1 MSLEI
6 NPMLDYDMETSAAVL
21 NRGFEG
27 YFVKLEFSPTSL
39 ANMVAQDGIRIAD
52 SRIVRRG
59 DRDVAIALIARRGW
73 SSRLAG
79 MAVIP
84 EARGTG
90 IGGRLTAVLL
100 EESRARG
107 EHRMELEVIEENATA
122 VRLYERNGFG
132 TIRRLVSFALSP
144 TGGTG
149 GDAKRKDG
157 GVDSTQAFRQG
168 RGAQGPREGGGRPRE
183 DDRGTTDGAG
193 ETNEGSKGSHN
204 PGRESR
210 GGSVGAP
217 AEHGADLDEVD
228 VLEVARRV
236 TRYGLPDL
244 PWQVS
249 GETVANLGP
258 PHRAYKL
265 GAAYAVLT
273 DPTAATVMIR
283 SLVVEPAGREKGRA
297 AALLGALMAE
307 FPGKEWRVPA
317 LCPEEI
323 GGVFESVG
331 FIREKLAQFHMV
343 NSWK

>member
-6 NPMLDYDMETSAAVL
+6 NSMLDYDMETSAAVL

-59 DRDVAIALIARRGW
+59 DRNVAIALIARRGW

-79 MAVIP
+79 MAVTP

-107 EHRMELEVIEENATA
+107 ERRMELEVIVENATA
-122 VRLYERNGFG
+122 VRLYERNGFA

-144 TGGTG
+144 TGDAGREAHRAG
-149 GDAKRKDG
+149 GGAVEAG
-157 GVDSTQAFRQG
+157 GKS
-168 RGAQGPREGGGRPRE
+168 RGAGLE
-183 DDRGTTDGAG
+183 
-193 ETNEGSKGSHN
+193 
-204 PGRESR
+204 
-210 GGSVGAP
+210 
-217 AEHGADLDEVD
+217 EVD

-249 GETVANLGP
+249 GETVAHLGP
-258 PHRAYKL
+258 PHRAHRL
-265 GAAYAVLT
+265 DAAYAVVT

-297 AALLGALMAE
+297 SALLRALIAE
-307 FPGKEWRVPA
+307 YPGKEWRVPA
-317 LCPEEI
+317 LCPEEM

-331 FIREKLAQFHMV
+331 FMREKLAQFHMV